1 MRKIFLYSCCI
12 LSLSFIAACSS
23 SATSTTPTTE
33 EIDVTENTAA
43 YSKTYSGYT
52 VTGEPASDAEDLVV
66 EDTERKNA
74 YDQLQKY
81 KEGVKDKAIL
91 NALSIV
97 DEFYISNNTLQAT
110 RKAYN
115 VSSENDVYRNLFAEF
130 VENMG
135 VDIDYSMKYQGTT
148 YKLSEVGP
156 KALKV
161 NVNSLQE
168 SAAYEVVYSKFED
181 QKVYLHLRVPGV
193 DSFQYYAQA
202 TYHNNY
208 QDFFQPLE
216 EELTIAQSEGDM
228 DKILLVQLLYY
239 LEAVGGEEGSVSL
252 KGMTWGELRDIYLVF
267 DVNKDDSISLSY
279 EMLAAIS
286 QVDASSVNEKWEKT
300 FQEWEEDV

>member
-12 LSLSFIAACSS
+12 LSLSFITACSS

-52 VTGEPASDAEDLVV
+52 VTGEPAADAKDLVV

-81 KEGVKDKAIL
+81 KEGIKDKAIL

-115 VSSENDVYRNLFAEF
+115 VSSENDVYRNLFEDF

-228 DKILLVQLLYY
+228 DKSLLVRLLYY